1 MKEIRHIPVL
11 LDKVLE
17 IFDDIKN
24 TKSNKRFV
32 LIDCTLGMGGHSSKL
47 YEKLEKGVL
56 VSLDLDLKS
65 IQYGIS
71 TYNFD
76 SSPVPISDGEDCFQT
91 WRKNEGEKSWIIVH
105 SRFSKIE
112 KVLRTLEYDAYD
124 LLLADLG
131 FSNFQIYKTQKGL
144 SFDKQGNLS
153 MHLTD
158 SDDIRLKNLLKDK
171 VLIQKVLQRYTNL
184 PEHTIKR
191 IANNIVNYQG
201 YLKTNIDLINA
212 IKLPKH
218 IVRKVFVALRIYSN
232 DEENE
237 LRTLIDLISRQ
248 KSAVSLIITFS
259 NFESDLVEQGDY
271 RFEIIEPNIR
281 EILENDQA
289 RSAKLYKIFNS
300 KSD

>member
-11 LDKVLE
+11 LNEVLD
-17 IFDDIKN
+17 IFDEIHR
-24 TKSNKRFV
+24 TKSDKHFV
-32 LIDCTLGMGGHSSKL
+32 LVDCTLGMGGHSSKL
-47 YEKLEKGVL
+47 YEKLKKGTL

-65 IQYGIS
+65 IKYCIS

-76 SSPVPISDGEDCFQT
+76 SSPVPISDGKNIFNI
-91 WRKNEGEKSWIIVH
+91 WRRNDEKKSWIIVH
-105 SRFSKIE
+105 ARFSQIE
-112 KVLRTLEYDAYD
+112 NVLKTLGFCEYD

-131 FSNFQIYKTQKGL
+131 FSNFQINKTQKGL
-144 SFDKQGNLS
+144 SFDKKGNLS
-153 MHLTD
+153 MNLSD
-158 SDDIRLKNLLKDK
+158 SDDIRLKNLLKNK
-171 VLIQKVLQRYTNL
+171 SLIQYVLQRYTNL

-201 YLKTNIDLINA
+201 YFKTNIDLINA

-218 IVRKVFVALRIYSN
+218 IVRKVFVAFRIYSN

-237 LRTLIDLISRQ
+237 LKTMISFVSKQ

-259 NFESDLVEQGDY
+259 NFESSLVEQGDY
-271 RFEIIEPNIR
+271 RFEIIEPNIK

-289 RSAKLYKIFNS
+289 RSAKLYKIYHS
-300 KSD
+300 KPD